1 MPPEIS
7 KMKVN
12 ISVIRNGRF
21 IKEPAH
27 DNDHLGRQTRKRKT
41 AQVVENYLG
50 FKALKLRTAYL
61 MLGGTALTAA
71 GDER

>member
-1 MPPEIS
+1 MGGLS
-7 KMKVN
+7 K
-12 ISVIRNGRF
+12 SLH
-21 IKEPAH
+21 H
-27 DNDHLGRQTRKRKT
+27 DNDHLGRHTRKRKT